1 MLNCRGGGGSNKQ
14 GVDIFL
20 DFHKVGGGHNK
31 MTYGENPNKPLKW
44 GVKIKWRGG
53 YLFSHINLL

>member
-1 MLNCRGGGGSNKQ
+1 MSR
-14 GVDIFL
+14 GVDILL
-20 DFHKVGGGHNK
+20 DFHKVGGHNK